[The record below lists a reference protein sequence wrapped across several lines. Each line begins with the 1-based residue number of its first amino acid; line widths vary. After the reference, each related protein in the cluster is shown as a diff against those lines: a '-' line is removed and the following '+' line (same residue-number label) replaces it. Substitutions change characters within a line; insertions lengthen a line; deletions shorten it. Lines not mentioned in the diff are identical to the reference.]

1 MLRLSLSLS
10 LAMMMVVVAGCG
22 SSEETTTLSAE
33 ERFQEA
39 KLLFDDEDYLQASKE
54 FQIITLQ
61 FQGSAYADDA
71 QFYVGECRF
80 MRGEF
85 ALAAIEYSQLIQ
97 RMRASPL
104 VPEAQYKL
112 GVSYYNLSPESML
125 DQQYT
130 TKAIDELQT
139 FVDYYPANEHA
150 ADAEEKIKE
159 LTTRL
164 AAKEYENAT
173 MYSKLGYYKSAII
186 YFDGLIDKYHDT
198 EYAPLAYL
206 GKVEALI
213 ARNKY
218 NEAQSTIDKFLQLF
232 PNSVLRSQADKL
244 KSTIDQ
250 ELRGQEQVTDK
261 ESGDNSSE
269 NSTFS
274 PGIRDPK

>member
-1 MLRLSLSLS
+1 
-10 LAMMMVVVAGCG
+10 MMMVVVAGCG

-33 ERFQEA
+33 ERFQKA
-39 KLLFDDEDYLQASKE
+39 KMLFDDEDYLQASRE

-61 FQGSAYADDA
+61 FQGSAHADDA

-112 GVSYYNLSPESML
+112 GLSYYSLSPESIL

-150 ADAEEKIKE
+150 ADAEAKIKE

-164 AAKEYENAT
+164 AEKEYENAT
-173 MYSKLGYYKSAII
+173 MYSKLAYYKSAII
-186 YFDGLIDKYHDT
+186 YYDGLIEKYHDT

-206 GKVEALI
+206 GKVEALV

-218 NEAQSTIDKFLQLF
+218 KEALSTIDKFLKLF
-232 PNSVLRSQADKL
+232 PNSVLRAQADKL

-250 ELRGQEQVTDK
+250 ELRGKEQVTGK